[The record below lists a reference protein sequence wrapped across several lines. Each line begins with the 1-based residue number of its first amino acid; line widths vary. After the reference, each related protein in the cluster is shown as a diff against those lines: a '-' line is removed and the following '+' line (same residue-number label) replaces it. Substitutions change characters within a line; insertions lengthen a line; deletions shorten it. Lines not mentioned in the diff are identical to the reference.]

1 MNKNTKFYIIA
12 GIIVIVIT
20 ILILFSNSCGKKNN
34 NANVTPK
41 TSSESIAT
49 LTKITNVNVIFPYIL
64 ANSSVTGII
73 DKYFSNI
80 YQDTTNKLNN
90 DSAEEVKSVAYSK
103 DGDKAIVSGIYPS
116 PYLRLY
122 DFLLNQSKY
131 LNIKM
136 ENVQF
141 SKNNKI
147 YYSYFDSEKNIW
159 SLNISEIDGSNWQT
173 IVELNDSGNPV
184 FSISPKED
192 KAIVYYAWPSVTKK
206 SKSYMVDVNSKKI
219 SDMSE
224 QYEIKSVSWSPD
236 GKNIAFLDGDNKL
249 NIFIIEQAKYVK
261 TDIYSAYL
269 KFGWEDNDNIFVS
282 TPNNLKSVNYSTD
295 ENFYSYNI
303 NSQKTTKINL
313 SSSGVILENV
323 HVVSIINK
331 SVYITINKNVYEL
344 KLP

>member
-20 ILILFSNSCGKKNN
+20 ILVLFSNSCGKKNN
-34 NANVTPK
+34 DANVTPK
-41 TSSESIAT
+41 TSSQSIAT

-64 ANSSVTGII
+64 ANSSVTGIV

-80 YQDTTNKLNN
+80 YQGTTNKLTN
-90 DSAEEVKSVAYSK
+90 DSAEEVESVAYSRN
-103 DGDKAIVSGIYPS
+103 GDKAIASGTYPS

-122 DFLLNQSKY
+122 DFLSNQSKY

-173 IVELNDSGNPV
+173 IVELNDNGNLK
-184 FSISPKED
+184 FEISPTED
-192 KAIVYYAWPSVTKK
+192 KAIIYNNWFGINGK
-206 SKSYMVDVNSKKI
+206 SKSFFVEINSKKI
-219 SDMSE
+219 SEMSE

-236 GKNIAFLDGDNKL
+236 EKNIAFLDSDNKL
-249 NIFIIEQAKYVK
+249 NIFNVDQTKYFK

-303 NSQKTTKINL
+303 NSQKTTKISP
-313 SSSGVILENV
+313 SSSGVVVENV

-331 SVYITINKNVYEL
+331 SVYITINENVYEL